1 MKKKDSKTKEI
12 KQFIPQSFHDI
23 EDIVEILQEK
33 ETSILV
39 NLSKSKLKKEMIAKI
54 LNFISESQRSYMR
67 INIKKFFPKT
77 FVCWS
82 EYNKI

>member
-1 MKKKDSKTKEI
+1 MRKKKYKAKEI
-12 KQFIPQSFHDI
+12 KLFCPESFHDI

-33 ETSILV
+33 ETTILV
-39 NLSKSKLKKEMIAKI
+39 NLSKSTLKKEMIGKI
-54 LNFISESQRSYMR
+54 LKFISESQRSYMR
-67 INIKKFFPKT
+67 INIKKIFPKV